1 MASQAIT
8 SLRIEH
14 ITKRFPGVLACS
26 DISLSVGKGEVLA
39 LVGENGAGKT
49 TLMNIL
55 MGLYTPDEGKIYI
68 NNKEVIFKS
77 PSDAFVCGIGMVHQQ
92 YMLVPDLTVTENIA
106 LGMAQMQR
114 GESNLSPAARLKR
127 AAKLD
132 LDTVRR
138 HIVAISEHYGL
149 AVDPDAYIWQLSVGE
164 QQRVELVKTLCF
176 GAKFLILDE
185 PTSALTPQETDE
197 LIALLKRMASE
208 LSIIFISHKLAEVKA
223 LSNKVAILRGGRLV
237 FRGNTA
243 DHSPADIAA
252 LMTGHEVYLPVNHS
266 KRAPGKPMLEVRD
279 LFVRGDRGNMALSK
293 LNLTVR
299 AGEIVGLAGVSGNGQ
314 RELAEA
320 LTGLRTIE
328 SGSVLL
334 DGTELAGRSPKQII
348 AEGMGYVPEERNIEG
363 VVPGMSIRENLVL
376 KDIAKPPFSRAG
388 IISSRQIDRHA
399 ETLRESFDIRCAGVH
414 AAAGSLSGGNI
425 QKVILAREISR
436 GPKFL
441 IAVYPIR
448 GLDLGAAEF
457 IHKQLLA
464 LRDQG
469 VGILL
474 ISEELE
480 EIINLSDRIAVIFK
494 GQIQR
499 TLSRSEA
506 TQRKLGMMMAGV
518 KEA

>member
-1 MASQAIT
+1 MTPNAIT

-68 NNKEVIFKS
+68 NNREVVFKS
-77 PSDAFVCGIGMVHQQ
+77 PSDAFACGIGMVHQQ
-92 YMLVPDLTVTENIA
+92 YMLVPNLTVTENIA
-106 LGMAQMQR
+106 LGMAQLQDGAKKDPFLTR
-114 GESNLSPAARLKR
+114 AKR

-132 LDTVRR
+132 LDAVRR

-197 LIALLKRMASE
+197 LIALLKRMSAE
-208 LSIIFISHKLAEVKA
+208 LSIIFISHKLA
-223 LSNKVAILRGGRLV
+223 ILRGGKLV

-243 DHSPADIAA
+243 DHSSADIAA
-252 LMTGHEVYLPVNHS
+252 LMTGHEVYLPVNQS
-266 KRAPGKPMLEVRD
+266 KREPGKPMLEVRD
-279 LFVRGDRGNMALSK
+279 LFVRGDRGNMALNK

-320 LTGLRTIE
+320 LTGLRQIE
-328 SGSVLL
+328 SGEILL
-334 DGTELAGRSPKQII
+334 DGASLVGKSPRQII
-348 AEGMGYVPEERNIEG
+348 VQGMGYVPEERNI
-363 VVPGMSIRENLVL
+363 
-376 KDIAKPPFSRAG
+376 
-388 IISSRQIDRHA
+388 
-399 ETLRESFDIRCAGVH
+399 
-414 AAAGSLSGGNI
+414 
-425 QKVILAREISR
+425 
-436 GPKFL
+436 
-441 IAVYPIR
+441 
-448 GLDLGAAEF
+448 
-457 IHKQLLA
+457 
-464 LRDQG
+464 
-469 VGILL
+469 
-474 ISEELE
+474 
-480 EIINLSDRIAVIFK
+480 
-494 GQIQR
+494 
-499 TLSRSEA
+499 
-506 TQRKLGMMMAGV
+506 
-518 KEA
+518 

>member
-1 MASQAIT
+1 MSPDLGPIT

-14 ITKRFPGVLACS
+14 ITKRFPGIVACS
-26 DISLSVGKGEVLA
+26 DISLSVGKGDVLA

-55 MGLYTPDEGKIYI
+55 MGLYTPDEGKIFI
-68 NNKEVIFKS
+68 NNKEVVFRS
-77 PSDAFVCGIGMVHQQ
+77 PGDAFACGIGMVHQQ
-92 YMLVPDLTVTENIA
+92 YMLVPNLTVTENIA
-106 LGMAQMQR
+106 LGLMQIQ
-114 GESNLSPAARLKR
+114 GNKGGSLKSRLKHLS
-127 AAKLD
+127 KINLEI
-132 LDTVRR
+132 VRR
-138 HIVAISEHYGL
+138 HIMAISEHYGL
-149 AVDPDAYIWQLSVGE
+149 LVDPDAAVWQLSVGE

-197 LIALLKRMASE
+197 LIALLKRMSQE

-223 LSNKVAILRGGRLV
+223 LCNKVAILRGGKLV
-237 FRGNTA
+237 YRGNTE
-243 DHSPADIAA
+243 DHSSADIAA
-252 LMTGHEVYLPVNHS
+252 LMTGHEVYLPVNQQT
-266 KRAPGKPMLEVRD
+266 RAPGKPMLEVRS
-279 LFVRGDRGNMALSK
+279 LFVRGDRGNMALNN
-293 LNLTVR
+293 LHLTVH

-320 LTGLRTIE
+320 LTGLRQVE
-328 SGSVLL
+328 SGIIQL
-334 DGTELAGRSPKQII
+334 DGKDLVGKSPKQII
-348 AEGMGYVPEERNIEG
+348 QQGMGYVPEERNIEG
-363 VVPGMSIRENLVL
+363 IVPSMSIRENLVL
-376 KDIAKPPFSRAG
+376 KDIGRAPFTRFG
-388 IISSRQIDRHA
+388 LIRKRVIDKNA
-399 ETLRESFDIRCAGVH
+399 ETMRDKFDIRCSSLQT
-414 AAAGSLSGGNI
+414 AAGSLSGGNI

-436 GPKFL
+436 SPKFL

-494 GQIQR
+494 GHIQR
-499 TLSRSEA
+499 VLGQGEA

-518 KEA
+518 KD

>member
-1 MASQAIT
+1 MAPQPIT

-14 ITKRFPGVLACS
+14 ITKRFPGIVACS

-55 MGLYTPDEGKIYI
+55 MGLYTPDEGKIFI
-68 NNKEVIFKS
+68 NNKEVVFRS
-77 PSDAFVCGIGMVHQQ
+77 PSDAFACGIGMVHQQ
-92 YMLVPDLTVTENIA
+92 YMLVPNLTVTENIA
-106 LGMAQMQR
+106 LG
-114 GESNLSPAARLKR
+114 LSQIKTEGQDDSLRARAKR
-127 AAKLD
+127 AVKLD
-132 LDTVRR
+132 LAAVRR
-138 HIVAISEHYGL
+138 RIVAISEHYGL

-176 GAKFLILDE
+176 GARFLILDE

-197 LIALLKRMASE
+197 LIALLRRMSSD

-223 LSNKVAILRGGRLV
+223 LSSKVAILRGGRLV

-243 DHSPADIAA
+243 DHSSADIAA
-252 LMTGHEVYLPVNHS
+252 LMTGHEVYLPVNQAQS
-266 KRAPGKPMLEVRD
+266 APGKPMLEVRD
-279 LFVRGDRGNMALSK
+279 LFVRGDRGNMALNK

-320 LTGLRTIE
+320 LTGLRQID
-328 SGSVLL
+328 SGEILL
-334 DGTELAGRSPKQII
+334 DGVSLVGKTPNQII
-348 AEGMGYVPEERNIEG
+348 AQGMGYVPEERNVEG

-376 KDIAKPPFSRAG
+376 KDIGRAPFSKAG
-388 IISSRQIDRHA
+388 MISNRRIDENA
-399 ETLRESFDIRCAGVH
+399 NALREQFDIRCSSVN

-448 GLDLGAAEF
+448 GLDMGAAEF

-464 LRDQG
+464 LRGRG

-499 TLSRSEA
+499 TLGQGEA

-518 KEA
+518 RD

>member
-1 MASQAIT
+1 MAPQPIT

-55 MGLYTPDEGKIYI
+55 MGLYTPDEGKIFI
-68 NNKEVIFKS
+68 NNREVVFRS
-77 PSDAFVCGIGMVHQQ
+77 PSDAFACGIVMVHQQ
-92 YMLVPDLTVTENIA
+92 YMLVPNLTVTENIA
-106 LGMAQMQR
+106 LGLSQMKTEGQDEHLGAR
-114 GESNLSPAARLKR
+114 IKRAARLDL
-127 AAKLD
+127 AA
-132 LDTVRR
+132 VRR
-138 HIVAISEHYGL
+138 RIVAISEHYGL

-176 GAKFLILDE
+176 GARFLILDE

-197 LIALLKRMASE
+197 LIALLRRMASD

-223 LSNKVAILRGGRLV
+223 LSDKVAILRSGRLV

-243 DHSPADIAA
+243 DHSSADIAA
-252 LMTGHEVYLPVNHS
+252 LMTGHEVYLPVNNAQH
-266 KRAPGKPMLEVRD
+266 APGKPMLEVRD
-279 LFVRGDRGNMALSK
+279 LFVRGDRGNMALNK

-320 LTGLRTIE
+320 LTGLRQTD
-328 SGSVLL
+328 SGEILL
-334 DGTELAGRSPKQII
+334 DGVSLVGKSPRQII
-348 AEGMGYVPEERNIEG
+348 AQGMGYVPEERNIEG
-363 VVPGMSIRENLVL
+363 IVPSMSIRENLVL
-376 KDIAKPPFSRAG
+376 KDVGRAPFSRAG
-388 IISSRQIDRHA
+388 VISNKSIDRNA
-399 ETLRESFDIRCAGVH
+399 QALREQFDIRCAGVN

-448 GLDLGAAEF
+448 GLDMGAAEF

-464 LRDQG
+464 LRETG

-499 TLSRSEA
+499 TLGQGEA

-518 KEA
+518 RD